1 MSGTNLSK
9 LAAATLCLFLHHSNN
24 NLSNNFSTV
33 SSFVYPKTSTIPS
46 STRPPAANW
55 IDEKPPLL
63 FWNQILLS
71 SPLSRS
77 TPHQGNLQAA
87 RKPNQSNNFNR
98 SSNGDQSSPSKRLPN
113 PDKLTKEEKE
123 QSLQYLA
130 SLIKRR
136 LRQIKDAKQSTL
148 ENDVS
153 NDLDS
158 KQREKIESAEFVTEE
173 EDVAYQLAKG
183 RFIDLATTVKG
194 EKILEDM
201 FRTPVALAASESL
214 TSAADD
220 TQESKDVNNE
230 MTGNND
236 DNSNNIN
243 NSDDNID
250 TIQTPTDPR
259 LIKHA
264 ITSLQS
270 LLLYAMQIGIKGPT
284 EMQNKLVRHLFR
296 PGDAPQEE
304 SGTWIPEWNG
314 EAIRRFKFF
323 RDTELG
329 KDVLAALIWKRTA
342 QGARDLMVE
351 LGVWGRHEDTALLR
365 SGFPIRFL
373 EEEERV
379 SKEAENNTHDPD
391 RILGLRKDLRN
402 FKVYTI
408 DGDSTLDIDDG
419 ISVEVLKSSDDK
431 SNDTTDP
438 DNSQRRYR
446 YWIHIADVDRWAPRG
461 SPLLK
466 AAERRGTSLYLATST
481 LCMFPPNMSSG
492 VMSLESYDDKHALS
506 LGVELNTDGSIIP
519 SSILVTP
526 SMIQVDYRLSYD
538 QVDEMLDEGVG
549 YTEEWQ
555 IGAMLEAATK
565 RRAHR
570 VAHGSTEGM
579 VPFPI
584 PKGVVSAEYDEEK
597 GDYDVS
603 LKIETTHNSGANV
616 TLEGEGDDPYA
627 SPVSSSQ
634 LIVTEM
640 MIMAGEAIGKWHQAQ
655 TTQEITVSDGLAQLP
670 NELKLPYRRQ
680 PAPDFKSRE
689 AESRHM
695 DFLYAMNKR
704 YPHAWYARRFFNSV
718 QVSEDAGP
726 HFGMG
731 LECYVQWTSPIRRL
745 TDLQVHAALKRYLRK
760 KRINLLI
767 QKGIPIPADIASMDV
782 GCDITQLRE
791 YINTASEEKDNSI
804 TSSDKVKESLKFKTV
819 DYIDYS
825 SGLGMIF
832 AARPIQ
838 SSSSSYWHL
847 EYIRRLVD
855 ESIDEVMFES
865 VVLGCVNQ
873 ERCQYA
879 IYVYALGLE
888 HRYVSET
895 GKLEEGK
902 KLWLKVSSVNPKMGL
917 LTFSLAS
924 KSGGIHAQ
932 PTSAPAA

>member
-1 MSGTNLSK
+1 MKMSRTRLGK
-9 LAAATLCLFLHHSNN
+9 LAAVALLMLIHRGNKF
-24 NLSNNFSTV
+24 SNNFYVASWSKFHTV
-33 SSFVYPKTSTIPS
+33 PTT
-46 STRPPAANW
+46 TRPPTGSRMDQKSAG
-55 IDEKPPLL
+55 
-63 FWNQILLS
+63 FWNHQYSSSQLS
-71 SPLSRS
+71 SRS
-77 TPHQGNLQAA
+77 NLKAA
-87 RKPNQSNNFNR
+87 RRPNQRNNNYSRKIDGDR
-98 SSNGDQSSPSKRLPN
+98 SGPSKISPN
-113 PDKLTKEEKE
+113 PDRLTKEEKDA
-123 QSLQYLA
+123 SLQYLV

-136 LRQIKDAKQSTL
+136 LRTIQGIEQSAL
-148 ENDVS
+148 EN
-153 NDLDS
+153 
-158 KQREKIESAEFVTEE
+158 EMTFVPEE

-183 RFIDLATTVKG
+183 RFVDLATTVKG
-194 EKILEDM
+194 EMILENM
-201 FRTPVALAASESL
+201 FRTPVPLPASESQ
-214 TSAADD
+214 TSHDGEQSIEHTGD
-220 TQESKDVNNE
+220 ELNCNDKDINSSN
-230 MTGNND
+230 
-236 DNSNNIN
+236 NSNENNIH
-243 NSDDNID
+243 
-250 TIQTPTDPR
+250 TIEMPTDPR

-264 ITSLQS
+264 ITALQS

-296 PGDAPQEE
+296 PGDAPREE
-304 SGTWIPEWNG
+304 SGTWVPEWNG

-342 QGARDLMVE
+342 QGARDLVVE

-391 RILGLRKDLRN
+391 QILGLRKDLRN

-419 ISVEVLKSSDDK
+419 ISVEVLKSNDSK
-431 SNDTTDP
+431 SNDATEP
-438 DNSQRRYR
+438 DNSQRKYR

-466 AAERRGTSLYLATST
+466 VAERRGTSLYLATST

-506 LGVELNTDGSIIP
+506 LGVELNPDGSIIP
-519 SSILVTP
+519 SSIIVTP
-526 SMIQVDYRLSYD
+526 SIIQVDYRLTYD

-555 IGAMLEAATK
+555 IGALLEAATK

-584 PKGVVSAEYDEEK
+584 PKGVVSAEYDEKK

-640 MIMAGEAIGKWHQAQ
+640 MIMGELSVIAGEAIGKWHQAQ
-655 TTQEITVSDGLAQLP
+655 TMPDSSNSDGQIQLP

-680 PAPDFKSRE
+680 SAPDFKSRE

-731 LECYVQWTSPIRRL
+731 LTCYVQWTSPIRRL
-745 TDLQVHAALKRYLRK
+745 TDLQVHGALKRYLRK
-760 KRINLLI
+760 KRINLLFR
-767 QKGIPIPADIASMDV
+767 KGIPIPADITSMDV
-782 GCDITQLRE
+782 GCDISRLKE
-791 YINTASEEKDNSI
+791 YINAASCSKDGDEELENSI
-804 TSSDKVKESLKFKTV
+804 KSSDNVKESFEFHTV
-819 DYIDYS
+819 DHIDYS

-838 SSSSSYWHL
+838 SSSSNYWHL

-855 ESIDEVMFES
+855 ESVDEVMFES
-865 VVLGCVNQ
+865 VVLGCVNP
-873 ERCQYA
+873 ERFQYA
-879 IYVYALGLE
+879 VYVYALGLE
-888 HRYVSET
+888 HKYVSET

-902 KLWLKVSSVNPKMGL
+902 KLWLKVSSINPKMGL
-917 LTFSLAS
+917 LTFSMAS

-932 PTSAPAA
+932 ATSAPAS